1 MWTRNPRLAAA
12 KLLFIYQCTNFLGI
26 FFHLNACNRPFYA
39 ISQYRRVARQAVST
53 QLLRRSILYLYVC
66 HGVSLCMQ
74 TRTDEKAYRHFSN
87 KYKYA
92 IKEGH
97 IGLGFAY
104 APFCIPTKHVSR
116 GKMCC
121 FIARNVPFRKAIR
134 YVLQSTDH
142 QTFSQHTQY
151 RNP

>member
-92 IKEGH
+92 INERSHRAWIRVCAVLYSNKAR
-97 IGLGFAY
+97 FARQDVLFHRPKR
-104 APFCIPTKHVSR
+104 AVSQSDTI
-116 GKMCC
+116 C
-121 FIARNVPFRKAIR
+121 FAI
-134 YVLQSTDH
+134 Y
-142 QTFSQHTQY
+142 
-151 RNP
+151 